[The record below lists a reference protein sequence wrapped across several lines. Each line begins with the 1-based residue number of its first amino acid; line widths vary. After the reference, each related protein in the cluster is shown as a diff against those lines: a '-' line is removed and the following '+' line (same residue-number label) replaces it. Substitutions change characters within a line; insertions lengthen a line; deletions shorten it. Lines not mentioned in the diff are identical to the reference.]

1 MIDTLMTSA
10 ALGSLV
16 GVILALTG
24 AGGGIVA
31 VPLLVFGL
39 GLDVATAGPI
49 GLAAVGLAAALGAL
63 LALKNGR
70 VRYKA
75 AAFMAGAGAIVS
87 PLGLW
92 LARRVPNAP
101 LMLVF
106 ALVLLYVS
114 ARMLLQHRASARS
127 APSTH
132 ADCTR
137 TTACRMD
144 SARGKLAWS
153 APCARALAFSGAMAG
168 LLSGLLGV
176 GGGFVIVPALRRIS
190 DIPIE
195 GVMATSL
202 AVIALVSTSGV
213 AAASLSGHMPWAA
226 ALPFTGGA
234 IAGMLAGRVVA
245 RKLGGVHLQ
254 RAFAIFAGG
263 IALAMI
269 VKAAAQL

>member
-39 GLDVATAGPI
+39 GIDVATAGPI
-49 GLAAVGLAAALGAL
+49 GLAAVGIAAALGAL
-63 LALKNGR
+63 LALRDGR

-75 AAFMAGAGAIVS
+75 AALMAGAGAIVS

-106 ALVLLYVS
+106 ALVLLYV
-114 ARMLLQHRASARS
+114 ATRMLLQHRAATRR
-127 APSTH
+127 APSTQ
-132 ADCTR
+132 ADRER
-137 TTACRMD
+137 TAACRMNL
-144 SARGKLAWS
+144 ARGKLVWS
-153 APCARALAFSGAMAG
+153 TPCARALTLSGAVAG

-213 AAASLSGHMPWAA
+213 AAASLSGHMPWGA

-234 IAGMLAGRVVA
+234 IVGMLAGRVVA
-245 RKLGGVHLQ
+245 RKLGGAHLQ

-269 VKAAAQL
+269 AKAVTQL